1 MYSVFKVRVV
11 LITRT
16 TSPAPEEPRGVA
28 YFHAT
33 NVFNFDNNFRES
45 IDTYTPV
52 KQFQNEAVRISDAQ
66 FYAKKTIKLLYT
78 TGFTK
83 TDGTKENN
91 HFQFLR
97 RIYCNKV
104 ATNTTMATTRF
115 GGISSNTIV

>member
-33 NVFNFDNNFRES
+33 NVFNFDDNFQES

-66 FYAKKTIKLLYT
+66 F